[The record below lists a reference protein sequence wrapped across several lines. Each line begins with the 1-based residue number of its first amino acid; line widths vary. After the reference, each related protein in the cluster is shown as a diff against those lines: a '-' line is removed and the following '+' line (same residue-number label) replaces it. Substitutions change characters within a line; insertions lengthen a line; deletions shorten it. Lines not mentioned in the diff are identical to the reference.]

1 MTSLLENRIEE
12 MTVQRDPSSVA
23 MYVSTSLE
31 QWITNEPARF
41 ASDVQIDDTAYRRL
55 DPEYYAWLRS
65 KMTIAKSAV
74 TAGKLAASQFDD
86 LRARFNAMQDWAT
99 VTFGE
104 PRLIEAIRTLDA
116 RTYVPPIAELW
127 TEHRPWPVT
136 SPSGSDNAFFTHP
149 VSDHA
154 IRCVDA
160 IRDRALALGWTH
172 EALYQ
177 ARGRLCFPFGG
188 DYGLVC
194 FLDAED
200 RIGAVA
206 ADSIEI
212 IGPPPQGFRSHFY
225 NPNFEQPWKRTRA

>member
-1 MTSLLENRIEE
+1 
-12 MTVQRDPSSVA
+12 

-31 QWITNEPARF
+31 QWITNEPAIF
-41 ASDVQIDDTAYRRL
+41 ARDVQIDDTAYRRL

-74 TAGKLAASQFDD
+74 AAGKLPASQFDD
-86 LRARFNAMQDWAT
+86 LRARFNVMQDWAT

-104 PRLIEAIRTLDA
+104 PRLLEAIRTLDA
-116 RTYVPPIAELW
+116 RKYAPPIAEPW
-127 TEHRPWPVT
+127 TEHRPWPVA
-136 SPSGSDNAFFTHP
+136 SPSGNDKGFFTQP

-154 IRCVDA
+154 MRCVTA
-160 IRDRALALGWTH
+160 IRDRALALGWTN

-177 ARGRLCFPFGG
+177 ARGRLRFPFSG

-194 FLDAED
+194 FLEPED
-200 RIGAVA
+200 RIGTVA
-206 ADSIEI
+206 GDSIEI

-225 NPNFEQPWKRTRA
+225 NPDFEHPWNRRRA

>member
-12 MTVQRDPSSVA
+12 KAVQRGMPSAA

-31 QWITNEPARF
+31 QWITNEPAIF
-41 ASDVQIDDTAYRRL
+41 ARDVQIDDTAYRRL

-74 TAGKLAASQFDD
+74 TAGKLSASQFDD
-86 LRARFNAMQDWAT
+86 LRTRFNAMQDWAT
-99 VTFGE
+99 ITFGE

-116 RTYVPPIAELW
+116 RTYAPPVAEPW
-127 TEHRPWPVT
+127 REHRPWPVT
-136 SPSGSDNAFFTHP
+136 SPSGNDNAFFTHP
-149 VSDHA
+149 VLDHA
-154 IRCVDA
+154 LRCVDA

-177 ARGRLCFPFGG
+177 TRGRLRFPFGG

-200 RIGAVA
+200 RIGTVA

-212 IGPPPQGFRSHFY
+212 IGPPPQEFRSHFY
-225 NPNFEQPWKRTRA
+225 RRNHSPD

>member
-1 MTSLLENRIEE
+1 MTASLETGNEE
-12 MTVQRDPSSVA
+12 KVVQCGMPSAA

-31 QWITNEPARF
+31 QWITYEPAVF
-41 ASDVQIDDTAYRRL
+41 ARDVQIDDNVYRRL

-74 TAGKLAASQFDD
+74 AAGKLSASQFEN

-104 PRLIEAIRTLDA
+104 PLLLDAVRALDA
-116 RTYVPPIAELW
+116 RKYAPPISEPW
-127 TEHRPWPVT
+127 VEHRPWPVA
-136 SPSGSDNAFFTHP
+136 SPSGNDKGFFTQP

-154 IRCVDA
+154 LECVNA
-160 IRDRALALGWTH
+160 IHERALALGWTH

-177 ARGRLCFPFGG
+177 ARGSLRFPFGG

-194 FLDAED
+194 FLNPDE
-200 RIGAVA
+200 RIGTVA

-225 NPNFEQPWKRTRA
+225 RRNHSPD

>member
-1 MTSLLENRIEE
+1 MTALLENGNEE
-12 MTVQRDPSSVA
+12 KVVRRGTPSAA

-31 QWITNEPARF
+31 QWITNEPAFF
-41 ASDVQIDDTAYRRL
+41 ARDLQIDDTAYRRL

-74 TAGKLAASQFDD
+74 AAGKLSASQFDD

-99 VTFGE
+99 ANFGE
-104 PRLIEAIRTLDA
+104 PRLFEAIRTLDA
-116 RTYVPPIAELW
+116 RRYAPPVAEPW
-127 TEHRPWPVT
+127 TELRPWPVAT
-136 SPSGSDNAFFTHP
+136 PSGNDKGFFTQP
-149 VSDHA
+149 VSDQALECVNA
-154 IRCVDA
+154 IRE
-160 IRDRALALGWTH
+160 RALALGWTH

-177 ARGRLCFPFGG
+177 ARGRLRFPFGG

-194 FLDAED
+194 FLDADD
-200 RIGAVA
+200 RIGTVA

-225 NPNFEQPWKRTRA
+225 NPNFEQPRKRHRA

>member
-1 MTSLLENRIEE
+1 MTALLENGIEE
-12 MTVQRDPSSVA
+12 KVVRSGTPSAA

-31 QWITNEPARF
+31 QWITNEPTRF
-41 ASDVQIDDTAYRRL
+41 ARDVQIDDTAYRRL

-74 TAGKLAASQFDD
+74 AAGKLSASQFDD

-104 PRLIEAIRTLDA
+104 SRLLEAIRKLDA
-116 RTYVPPIAELW
+116 RTYAPPIAEPW
-127 TEHRPWPVT
+127 TEHRPWPGE
-136 SPSGSDNAFFTHP
+136 SPSGRDQGPFTQP

-154 IRCVDA
+154 IRCVNA
-160 IRDRALALGWTH
+160 IRDRALELGWTH

-177 ARGRLCFPFGG
+177 ARGRLRFPFGN

-194 FLDAED
+194 FLGPED
-200 RIGAVA
+200 RVGAVTTG
-206 ADSIEI
+206 DIEI
-212 IGPPPQGFRSHFY
+212 IGPPPL
-225 NPNFEQPWKRTRA
+225 EQRHRFNRCPAGMRRK